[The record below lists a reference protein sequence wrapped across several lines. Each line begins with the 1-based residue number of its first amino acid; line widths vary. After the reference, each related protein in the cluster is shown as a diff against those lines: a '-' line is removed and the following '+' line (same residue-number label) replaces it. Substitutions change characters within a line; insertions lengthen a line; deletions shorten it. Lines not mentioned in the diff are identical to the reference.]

1 MDELEL
7 PIRDQKHYYEDGDLV
22 VQVEKTL
29 FRVS

>member
-1 MDELEL
+1 MDNEQH